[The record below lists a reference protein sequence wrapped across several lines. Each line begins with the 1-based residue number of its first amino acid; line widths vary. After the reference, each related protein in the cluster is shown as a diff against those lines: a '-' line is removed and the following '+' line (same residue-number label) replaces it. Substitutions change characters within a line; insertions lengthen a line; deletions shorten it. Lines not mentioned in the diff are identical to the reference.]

1 LASAT
6 GALVLKIKDRDDAS
20 ALAIQSAALS
30 LQGVDHL
37 MQVSRGTLDIKV
49 FVLPSSAFR
58 AENRASMDL
67 FEVAVGEFIPSLGI
81 FPFFIV
87 DPEVPIAVLEKTVF
101 LDELI
106 LSCCRWLMLTP
117 RVSIVDD
124 NFSVGHKLFGVIES
138 TLVQLY
144 CHDSHQFLGIAFILN
159 QYAHDL
165 QCAHRR
171 FNNLMPGGLSR
182 ILWLEKLNP

>member
-1 LASAT
+1 
-6 GALVLKIKDRDDAS
+6 
-20 ALAIQSAALS
+20 
-30 LQGVDHL
+30 

-49 FVLPSSAFR
+49 FVLPSPAFR
-58 AENRASMDL
+58 AENCASMDL
-67 FEVAVGEFIPSLGI
+67 FKVAVGEFIPSLGI

-87 DPEVPIAVLEKTVF
+87 DPEVPIAVLEKPVL

-106 LSCCRWLMLTP
+106 LFCCRWLMLTP

-124 NFSVGHKLFGVIES
+124 NFSVGHELFGVIES

-144 CHDSHQFLGIAFILN
+144 CHDSYQFLGIAFILN

-171 FNNLMPGGLSR
+171 FDNLMPGRSVAHPLAREAESIVVRAEGQNR
-182 ILWLEKLNP
+182 RATRRWLMSARRR